1 MSDIVTE
8 FSVPSIIQGMESNLQ
23 ELARLWGRIIG
34 ATFHEDAES
43 SWFISGLP
51 FELANVVFRANFA
64 ADDPDS
70 DVEKLIER
78 LMAQHMPLSW
88 FIGPTTRPADLGQ
101 RLLAHGWRLDDNA
114 PGMALDLLMLDDRGS
129 VGARFIAP
137 AGWGQHGS
145 LQHTQLSP
153 DPMGAI
159 NLAPTPPIT
168 PLRIEQVNNGEMF
181 EQWIRVLVA
190 GSEFPDS
197 VLDFVLGLYRQ
208 YGYASSPAVRCYLG
222 LLDDEPVTTSL
233 LFLAGGVAGI
243 YDVAT
248 LPHARGQGFG
258 TAITLAPLL
267 DARRLGYR
275 FGILQSSAMG
285 LNVYRRL
292 GFQAYCTVSLYFWPI
307 ENKVTFV
314 DK

>member
-8 FSVPSIIQGMESNLQ
+8 FSEPSIIQGMESNLQ
-23 ELARLWGRIIG
+23 ELSRLWGRIIG

-43 SWFISGLP
+43 SYFISGLL

-64 ADDPDS
+64 AGDPDS
-70 DVEKLIER
+70 NVEKLIEH
-78 LMAQHMPLSW
+78 LMAHHMPLSW
-88 FIGPTTRPADLGQ
+88 FIGPTTQPADLSQ

-114 PGMALDLLMLDDRGS
+114 PGMALDLLTLDEN
-129 VGARFIAP
+129 AP
-137 AGWGQHGS
+137 
-145 LQHTQLSP
+145 LSSK
-153 DPMGAI
+153 
-159 NLAPTPPIT
+159 LK
-168 PLRIEQVNNGEMF
+168 IEQVSDGETL

-222 LLDDEPVTTSL
+222 QLDGEPVTTSL

-292 GFQAYCTVSLYFWPI
+292 GFQTYCTISLYFWPL